1 MKKYIVIVAVLFSGI
16 IFANNEKPKLEAVGS
31 LVKVTYLH
39 ENGKIRQE
47 GFYKDGKLQGQWVC
61 YDANGNKVAVA
72 EYNKGQKV
80 GKWYFWNDSV
90 LSEVDYSANRIVSV
104 KKLET
109 GCHSKCFLKQ
119 IVNY

>member
-104 KKLET
+104 KN
-109 GCHSKCFLKQ
+109 LKQ
-119 IVNY
+119 DAIVNAF